1 MHNDGLGSS
10 FRREVAQLD
19 RLLSQTEGPPDG
31 LGKISESDSSLSGQ
45 PSVSVSGVSSPDS
58 KRRGSPKMNDLEM
71 ASLAREYRLE
81 KKPALMSV
89 GVKPG
94 SDARSETFKPGSDPT
109 DKDVPEESWITA
121 NRKEPEGWSSMR
133 KDQTAEDARAFAEL
147 MNRGWEGLGT
157 EGTRLRDGWPLFRVS
172 AVVCQTLGVIY
183 IVWRACRTYNIEALW
198 LSIPFYMAELV
209 SFLPSFIFCLEASR
223 KALNL
228 SFPLVRRRLIYILVW
243 RDLKSCSSFIFFP
256 VGYQPALIHSPCY
269 FRSWETLPFLVSSSH
284 TLNTA
289 TKEVGR
295 FSSSY
300 FVYFLSNESVSFSTL
315 LFF

>member
-1 MHNDGLGSS
+1 VHVDVPLCREQDTTYQLHPNIACGTFVFLTVYSLPHALHPRIHRINPSPLSRYYAEVHNDGLGSS

-19 RLLSQTEGPPDG
+19 RLLSETEGPPDG

-58 KRRGSPKMNDLEM
+58 RPGGSPKLNSLEM
-71 ASLAREYRLE
+71 ASLAREYRLDA
-81 KKPALMSV
+81 KPALMSV
-89 GVKPG
+89 GVKTGSGAKPG
-94 SDARSETFKPGSDPT
+94 AVKPGSDPT
-109 DKDVPEESWITA
+109 DKDVPEESWISA

-223 KALNL
+223 IALL
-228 SFPLVRRRLIYILVW
+228 R
-243 RDLKSCSSFIFFP
+243 FP
-256 VGYQPALIHSPCY
+256 V
-269 FRSWETLPFLVSSSH
+269 FLPSSSISL
-284 TLNTA
+284 TC
-289 TKEVGR
+289 
-295 FSSSY
+295 
-300 FVYFLSNESVSFSTL
+300 
-315 LFF
+315 

>member
-1 MHNDGLGSS
+1 VHNDGLGSS

-19 RLLSQTEGPPDG
+19 RLLSETEHPPPDG
-31 LGKISESDSSLSGQ
+31 LGRVSESDSSLSGQ
-45 PSVSVSGVSSPDS
+45 PSAPFSGGSSPDS
-58 KRRGSPKMNDLEM
+58 KRTSDVTSPKMNELEM
-71 ASLAREYRLE
+71 ASLAREFRLD

-89 GVKPG
+89 GVKTD
-94 SDARSETFKPGSDPT
+94 SDAKPEAVKPGSDPT
-109 DKDVPEESWITA
+109 DKDVPEESWISA

-223 KALNL
+223 KPLLRFFLVALEFFDT
-228 SFPLVRRRLIYILVW
+228 SVW
-243 RDLKSCSSFIFFP
+243 RKL
-256 VGYQPALIHSPCY
+256 Q
-269 FRSWETLPFLVSSSH
+269 
-284 TLNTA
+284 
-289 TKEVGR
+289 
-295 FSSSY
+295 
-300 FVYFLSNESVSFSTL
+300 
-315 LFF
+315 